1 VSRGWS
7 KCLHRYAVQAVVQ
20 EKLILWQRLFYTL
33 QYISLG
39 LGNRCLIPWRA
50 DRVMPSKIDC
60 LSSFMEH
67 RPHLLP
73 CTIHCTNCLIPL
85 RVTSAM
91 SCTRVD
97 QAHFPPFTTH
107 LNAPHLPNQR
117 QPCIVVMTYSTPP
130 VLLTSKCNM
139 CTQVNI
145 PVPKHHA
152 KTHCHRTKM
161 PKSIPPSNTA
171 PSNTCTR
178 SLHTIQQLSQ
188 QDRASLCS

>member
-1 VSRGWS
+1 LEGRP
-7 KCLHRYAVQAVVQ
+7 CHAFQD
-20 EKLILWQRLFYTL
+20 RLFVQFHGASSPSLALYNSLHQLSYTPKSHICNVL
-33 QYISLG
+33 YTS
-39 LGNRCLIPWRA
+39 R
-50 DRVMPSKIDC
+50 
-60 LSSFMEH
+60 SSAF
-67 RPHLLP
+67 
-73 CTIHCTNCLIPL
+73 
-85 RVTSAM
+85 S
-91 SCTRVD
+91 
-97 QAHFPPFTTH
+97 PFTTH

-117 QPCIVVMTYSTPP
+117 QPCVVVMTYSTPP